1 MRSSQFNLILDR
13 VAQLY
18 PKSMDLSLGRISSLL
33 DKLGNPQ
40 NKIKN
45 IIHIAGTNGKGSTLS
60 YIVSILTQAGFK
72 VDSYISPHLVE
83 FNERFRIGNV
93 GSFEYIDDESL
104 IELLNYCERVNGK
117 SPITIFELTTAAA
130 FLKFST
136 TGSDFLILETG
147 LGGRLDATNVIEKP
161 LVSVITPIGLDHQ
174 QFLGNT
180 LGDIAKEKAG
190 IIKNGSAT
198 VISKQNYDL
207 IGLFKKFIKL
217 KNNKSKIYGEDY
229 SIRINPTGFNYEDEK
244 YNINLPNPSLVGG
257 HQKFNAATAIAAISS
272 IEDLKLD
279 KPIIVAHSM
288 GGHVSMI
295 FGNKYRELCDEI
307 ILVDSTI
314 VLPPEKAKEMSSR
327 RPTVRLGVASPTK
340 EDAIE
345 RFRLMPPQPC
355 ELDFVLKYV
364 AETSYRETEEG
375 WKLKSDP
382 TIMKTYSYLDQH
394 ENLTNLN
401 CKLSLIYGQLSQL
414 MTQETLDYF
423 KYVSGL
429 SDDRLHMIPGAMH
442 HLFLD
447 KPKEFVDSLK
457 QVLAS

>member
-1 MRSSQFNLILDR
+1 MRSNQFNLILDR

-18 PKSMDLSLGRISSLL
+18 PKSMDLSLGRINCLL

-60 YIVSILTQAGFK
+60 YIVSILAQAGFK
-72 VDSYISPHLVE
+72 VDSYISPHLVD

-93 GSFEYIDDESL
+93 GGFEYIDDESL
-104 IELLNYCERVNGK
+104 IELLNYSERVNGK
-117 SPITIFELTTAAA
+117 SPITIFELITAAA

-180 LGDIAKEKAG
+180 LEDIAKEKAG
-190 IIKNGSAT
+190 IIKNGSST

-229 SIRINPTGFNYEDEK
+229 SIKINPNSFKYEDEK
-244 YNINLPNPSLVGG
+244 YNINLPNPSLIGG

-279 KPIIVAHSM
+279 TDTFAKGIGETIWPARLEHIKSGKLNQYIGNTNEIWLD
-288 GGHVSMI
+288 GGHNAHAAQALAEALNELEAKKLIMI
-295 FGNKYRELCDEI
+295 IGMLSTKDSNNFLVPFKGKIFKLFSIKIPNQDNSQDPQNISKNAKKIGIDSTPAKDIFDAFDKIKLLPEDSYRIIICGSLYLTGEI
-307 ILVDSTI
+307 I
-314 VLPPEKAKEMSSR
+314 
-327 RPTVRLGVASPTK
+327 
-340 EDAIE
+340 
-345 RFRLMPPQPC
+345 
-355 ELDFVLKYV
+355 
-364 AETSYRETEEG
+364 
-375 WKLKSDP
+375 KL
-382 TIMKTYSYLDQH
+382 
-394 ENLTNLN
+394 NN
-401 CKLSLIYGQLSQL
+401 
-414 MTQETLDYF
+414 
-423 KYVSGL
+423 
-429 SDDRLHMIPGAMH
+429 
-442 HLFLD
+442 
-447 KPKEFVDSLK
+447 
-457 QVLAS
+457 